1 MPGISAAR
9 EAPLRLEVSDEPYSI
24 PVEDPDEALRLVK
37 EFFERVGVI
46 KKSSDSSFK
55 YLVTHPDGYEC
66 VVKAK
71 ITRSSKGSRLH
82 LTKRSGDGFVFSLVF
97 RLIREAMR
105 LDGLPP
111 MFFHGQIYRAAV
123 PPPPPAQDAVMSDF
137 ELPPTRE
144 SGFYTWTTEQFLEF
158 SMRHQVVL
166 DRIGRGDLQVSDF
179 NAHVEKIPRSLLE
192 SRSIA
197 PTMFNV
203 YETCEKISELLSDA
217 TAFWA

>member
-1 MPGISAAR
+1 MAVTGDA
-9 EAPLRLEVSDEPYSI
+9 YSLN
-24 PVEDPDEALRLVK
+24 VDDPDVALSVVK
-37 EFFERVGVI
+37 EFFARVGVI
-46 KKSSDSSFK
+46 KKSSEKSVK

-71 ITRSSKGSRLH
+71 ITRSSKGSRLY
-82 LTKRSGDGFVFSLVF
+82 LTKRSGDGFVFTLIF

-111 MFFHGQIYRAAV
+111 LFFHGQIYRGAA
-123 PPPPPAQDAVMSDF
+123 PPPPPAQDAVMSDL
-137 ELPPTRE
+137 ELPPTNV
-144 SGFYTWTTEQFLEF
+144 SGFYEWPREMIYDFAEQ
-158 SMRHQVVL
+158 HQDVL
-166 DRIGRGDLQVSDF
+166 NRIERGDMEISVFID
-179 NAHVEKIPRSLLE
+179 HVEKIPRSLLE

-217 TAFWA
+217 LAFWA